1 MFEPLKLFAFEK
13 TALVIIEGLYLISVI
28 FYSPPVL
35 STKKILKA
43 LGLAFHILAALL
55 TAGFLVMRFF
65 VTGHAPFVVFY
76 EAIVFLAFSVSF
88 VFLILS
94 WRKGVFGFG
103 RGAAGL
109 SWLLTLIALIQRLVN
124 QSGTYPRYLVPQL
137 SSSLFEPHAAT
148 AFIAYA
154 CFTLSF
160 FAALTSL
167 VTTRN
172 DAKLERRST
181 AEFFLWPGL
190 VIYTISLILGGQAYF
205 MTRGTWWT
213 WEPKW
218 ISSLA
223 VWLLF
228 VTALALRSSKGKET
242 IGDDTLPHGKKREE
256 QRGPVTE
263 RQKGRDVL
271 FSWLV
276 IAGFVVTLLTF
287 LAANSGSHKFL

>member
-28 FYSPPVL
+28 FYSPPSL

-88 VFLILS
+88 AFLILS
-94 WRKGVFGFG
+94 WGKGVFGFG

-109 SWLLTLIALIQRLVN
+109 SWILTLIALIQRLVN
-124 QSGTYPRYLVPQL
+124 QSGTYPRYLIPQL

-148 AFIAYA
+148 AFLAYA
-154 CFTLSF
+154 CFTLAF
-160 FAALTSL
+160 FASLTSL
-167 VTTRN
+167 ISTKN
-172 DAKLERRST
+172 DTKLERRSV
-181 AEFFLWPGL
+181 AEFFLWPG
-190 VIYTISLILGGQAYF
+190 VILYTVSLIFGAAAAQKAWGS
-205 MTRGTWWT
+205 WWMR
-213 WEPKW
+213 EPKW

-228 VTALALRSSKGKET
+228 VTALVLRSSMGKET
-242 IGDDTLPHGKKREE
+242 IGDDTQPHGKNREE
-256 QRGPVTE
+256 QRGPVPG
-263 RQKGRDVL
+263 RQKGRGVL

-276 IAGFVVTLLTF
+276 IMGFVVMLLTF